1 MKMKLF
7 TLAALSL
14 FTIYTSRSQALL
26 YNNNATI
33 KIEAGATLY
42 VEGNVENAGTG
53 IIENDGLLDIKGD
66 FLNGPSATWDGSDPN
81 TLKFSGT
88 GNSTL
93 TPNSAVF
100 QDVVVAKEST
110 FNLILAGNTTV
121 NDSLIF
127 SSPGSTRIETGNN
140 TLILGTNAKVG
151 GHGSNEYVATTGTGM
166 MQKNVSADGIFEFPI
181 GDITNYSPLAADY
194 TGSAYASANLKA
206 RVNDL
211 THPNKPSDAT
221 DFISRYWDIN
231 QTGITGYENTL
242 TGTYIA
248 ADLTGTAA
256 KGKGAVHDGTN
267 WDFFDASQSG
277 LTVTGSTMD
286 AMADFTGMNFY
297 GKVDL
302 IAILAGAYNTTTH
315 LMSTTFSTNAT
326 IEALMLNSPYTDA
339 PASVTDVPT
348 DVTDW
353 IKIELRDPASPTTV
367 LGMTSAFIKKDG
379 SIVGLDGTSLPL
391 IKDGLPVSIVKLV
404 HRNHL
409 AIRTPNSGIDV
420 VGPAEHNFTTG
431 LDKAYDNVSNTVN
444 DAMRL
449 MSDGTYALFG
459 GNANT
464 SGTGINT
471 LRYFGFIPD
480 PVAITNALGGNNSA
494 SLTNVY
500 NSADLNFNGTVR
512 YFGFQPDP
520 PIITQNLGGN
530 NSLIFNAHQ

>member
-110 FNLILAGNTTV
+110 YNLILAGNTTV

-127 SSPGSTRIETGNN
+127 SSPGSTRVETGNN

-206 RVNDL
+206 RVNDME
-211 THPNKPSDAT
+211 HPDLPDDAT

-231 QTGITGYENTL
+231 QTGITDYENTL
-242 TGTYIA
+242 TGTFVA
-248 ADLTGTAA
+248 ADQNGLDTKT
-256 KGKGAVHDGTN
+256 KGAVHDGTE

-277 LTVTGSTMD
+277 LTVTGST
-286 AMADFTGMNFY
+286 TGCQWR
-297 GKVDL
+297 
-302 IAILAGAYNTTTH
+302 ILQG
-315 LMSTTFSTNAT
+315 
-326 IEALMLNSPYTDA
+326 
-339 PASVTDVPT
+339 
-348 DVTDW
+348 
-353 IKIELRDPASPTTV
+353 
-367 LGMTSAFIKKDG
+367 
-379 SIVGLDGTSLPL
+379 
-391 IKDGLPVSIVKLV
+391 
-404 HRNHL
+404 
-409 AIRTPNSGIDV
+409 
-420 VGPAEHNFTTG
+420 
-431 LDKAYDNVSNTVN
+431 
-444 DAMRL
+444 
-449 MSDGTYALFG
+449 
-459 GNANT
+459 
-464 SGTGINT
+464 
-471 LRYFGFIPD
+471 
-480 PVAITNALGGNNSA
+480 
-494 SLTNVY
+494 
-500 NSADLNFNGTVR
+500 
-512 YFGFQPDP
+512 
-520 PIITQNLGGN
+520 
-530 NSLIFNAHQ
+530 